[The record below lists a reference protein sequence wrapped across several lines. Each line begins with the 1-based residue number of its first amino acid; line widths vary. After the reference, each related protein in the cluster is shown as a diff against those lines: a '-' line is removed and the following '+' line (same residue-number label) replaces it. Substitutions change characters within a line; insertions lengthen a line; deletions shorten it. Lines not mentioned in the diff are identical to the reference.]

1 MGTWGVNLYDDDIAQ
16 DVKDEY
22 IDLLRQGIENEEATK
37 RMIERWDTDDV
48 EEGPIFWITLA
59 NTQWEYGKLID
70 IVREK
75 AIYYIE
81 SEVELERWKEDK
93 ELYDKRKEILNEVAK
108 KLKTQNENPKKIRKY
123 RIYKCPWNIG
133 DVYSYKIKDN
143 EEYKGKYIALI
154 KIKEGDFEHNICPI
168 VYVYNKIFDEI
179 PTIEAVKNI
188 KYLPQFY
195 KPSAYKGEY
204 KDVLYKCL
212 IIISNN
218 TKKSIEEYINIG
230 NISNYRLPNNESKN
244 RYKRGTPYEW
254 FIEKFEEY
262 IISVYNDWKGIDYSN

>member
-1 MGTWGVNLYDDDIAQ
+1 MGTWGVKLYDDDTAQ

-22 IDLLRQGIENEEATK
+22 VDLLRQGIENEEATK

-70 IVREK
+70 IVKEK

-133 DVYSYKIKDN
+133 DVYAYKIKDN

-154 KIKEGDFEHNICPI
+154 KIEEGDYWPHNICPV
-168 VYVYNKIFDEI
+168 VYVYNKMFDEI
-179 PTIEAVKNI
+179 PTIEAVKDI

-195 KPSAYKGEY
+195 KPSVYRGEY
-204 KDVLYKCL
+204 KDVLYRCL
-212 IIISNN
+212 IGIENS
-218 TKKSIEEYINIG
+218 TKKKIEEYIYIG
-230 NISNYRLPNNESKN
+230 NIEKYSFPKNE
-244 RYKRGTPYEW
+244 YKRGEEYLCS
-254 FIEKFEEY
+254 INRFEEY
-262 IISVYNDWKGIDYSN
+262 IISVYNKWKGIDYSN